1 MLMLSHLEPAR
12 REHWL
17 LQACAA
23 FPVRR
28 EPWCG
33 LAQLNHE
40 RERWR
45 ECRAT
50 ALTALR
56 ITTPSDDYLTDPFAW
71 GAWPE
76 RLAAGASRELGRYE
90 AAVHHARRAADAESR
105 HVIVSMTTIPSRIG
119 LIDPVIG
126 ALLAQTHVDFELR
139 LYIPITCGRTGL
151 RYEIPDWLTAR
162 THDDRRFTIRRL
174 ATDYG
179 PATKLLGPQ
188 MDLAE
193 DGASEE
199 TCVIT
204 VDDDVLLDPHAIE
217 ELVEGSARYPDEAL
231 GFMGV
236 SAEEFIHAEQL
247 AAEGLQHATPSIL
260 GGYRSILYPLRVLDG
275 SLIEDYEGVRAL
287 CPTFLDDDRLF
298 GWNLA
303 RRGVT
308 RRVIATRHPG
318 RDFTLN
324 CRLLELPEAI
334 TFGPDGGAA
343 VMESRRFL
351 SDYYTGNGWR
361 FPL

>member
-1 MLMLSHLEPAR
+1 
-12 REHWL
+12 
-17 LQACAA
+17 
-23 FPVRR
+23 
-28 EPWCG
+28 
-33 LAQLNHE
+33 
-40 RERWR
+40 
-45 ECRAT
+45 
-50 ALTALR
+50 
-56 ITTPSDDYLTDPFAW
+56 
-71 GAWPE
+71 
-76 RLAAGASRELGRYE
+76 
-90 AAVHHARRAADAESR
+90 
-105 HVIVSMTTIPSRIG
+105 MTTIPSRIG

-139 LYIPITCGRTGL
+139 LYIPITYARTGL
-151 RYEIPDWLTAR
+151 RYDVPDRLTAR

-179 PATKLLGPQ
+179 PATKLLGPLT
-188 MDLAE
+188 DLAGR
-193 DGASEE
+193 GASDES
-199 TCVIT
+199 CVII

-247 AAEGLQHATPSIL
+247 AAEGRQHATPSIL
-260 GGYRSILYPLRVLDG
+260 GGYRSVLYPLRVLDR

-298 GWNLA
+298 SWNLA

-318 RDFTLN
+318 PNFGLN
-324 CRLLELPEAI
+324 CRLLEFPEAI
-334 TFGPDGGAA
+334 TSGPDGGTA

-351 SDYYTGNGWR
+351 SDYYISKRWR